1 MPARTT
7 PDEPGHRGPAGV
19 LLREALAELD
29 EHSQVGVATG
39 VLMWR
44 HGLSADEARARLA
57 ELAEER
63 GLSVAEMADLL
74 QPSGS

>member
-1 MPARTT
+1 MP
-7 PDEPGHRGPAGV
+7 DDPGHRGHDGA

-39 VLMWR
+39 ILMWR
-44 HGLSADEARARLA
+44 HGLSADEAGAMLA
-57 ELAEER
+57 GLAEER
-63 GLSVAEMADLL
+63 GLSVAEMAELL